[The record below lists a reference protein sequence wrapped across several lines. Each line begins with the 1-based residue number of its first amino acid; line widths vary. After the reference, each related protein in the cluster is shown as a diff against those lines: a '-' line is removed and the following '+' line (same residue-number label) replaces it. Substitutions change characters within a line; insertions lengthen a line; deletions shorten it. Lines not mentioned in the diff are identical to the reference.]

1 MRKKRPKPGENA
13 KESALRLLA
22 LRDHSR
28 EEVRCKLRAKGF
40 DREEIEEALQTLEMR
55 GILDDGR
62 YAQRLAFYLAQ
73 EKLFGPQR
81 ISQKLFQK
89 GIPADL
95 IQQAMGKAEEGLA
108 TNARLRVVLG
118 MKLKGRRLEQIFP
131 NERRKLANYLR
142 QRGFS
147 WEDIQEAFQEAGGF
161 TEKG

>member
-1 MRKKRPKPGENA
+1 MRKERPKSWENA
-13 KESALRLLA
+13 QESALRLLA
-22 LRDHSR
+22 KRDHSR
-28 EEVRCKLRAKGF
+28 EEVRRKLRAKGF
-40 DREEIEEALQTLEMR
+40 GPEEIEEALQRLETR

-81 ISQKLFQK
+81 INQKLFQK

-95 IQQAMGKAEEGLA
+95 IQQAMAKAEEGLA

-118 MKLKGRRLEQIFP
+118 IKLKGRSLERLFS

-142 QRGFS
+142 QRGFL
-147 WEDIQEAFQEAGGF
+147 WEDIQEAFQEAGGR
-161 TEKG
+161 TEE

>member
-1 MRKKRPKPGENA
+1 MRKERLKSWENA

-22 LRDHSR
+22 KRDHSR
-28 EEVRCKLRAKGF
+28 EEVRRKLRVQGF
-40 DREEIEEALQTLEMR
+40 PPEEIEEALQRLETG

-62 YAQRLAFYLAQ
+62 YAQRLAFYLTQ

-95 IQQAMGKAEEGLA
+95 IQEAMAKAEEGLA

-118 MKLKGRRLEQIFP
+118 IKLKGRNLERLFP
-131 NERRKLANYLR
+131 HERRKLVNYLR
-142 QRGFS
+142 QRGFL
-147 WEDIQEAFQEAGGF
+147 WEDIQEAFQEAGGH
-161 TEKG
+161 TEE

>member
-1 MRKKRPKPGENA
+1 MRKGRPKSLENA

-22 LRDHSR
+22 KRDHSR
-28 EEVRCKLRAKGF
+28 EEVRRKLRAKGF
-40 DREEIEEALQTLEMR
+40 AAEEIEEALQKLETR

-89 GIPADL
+89 GIPADR
-95 IQQAMGKAEEGLA
+95 IQEAMAKAEEGLA
-108 TNARLRVVLG
+108 ANARLRVVLG
-118 MKLKGRRLEQIFP
+118 VKLKGRSLEQLFP

-142 QRGFS
+142 QRGFL
-147 WEDIQEAFQEAGGF
+147 WEDIQEAFQKAGGL
-161 TEKG
+161 TEE

>member
-1 MRKKRPKPGENA
+1 MPKERPKSWENA

-22 LRDHSR
+22 KRDHSR
-28 EEVRCKLRAKGF
+28 EEVRRKLRAKGF
-40 DREEIEEALQTLEMR
+40 APEEIEEALRKLETR

-95 IQQAMGKAEEGLA
+95 IQEAMAKAEEGSA

-118 MKLKGRRLEQIFP
+118 VKLKGRSLERLFP
-131 NERRKLANYLR
+131 NERRKLTHYLR

-147 WEDIQEAFQEAGGF
+147 WEDIQEAFQEAGGL
-161 TEKG
+161 TEE